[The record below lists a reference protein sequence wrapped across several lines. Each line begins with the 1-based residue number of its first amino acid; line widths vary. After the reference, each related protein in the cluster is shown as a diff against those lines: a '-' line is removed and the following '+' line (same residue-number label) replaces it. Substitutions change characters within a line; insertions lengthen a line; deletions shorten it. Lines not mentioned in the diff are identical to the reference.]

1 MHGKEVCPISVRS
14 RCITAA
20 CVTLAAGAFWAP
32 QAFSTSISLSG
43 PETRFGSP
51 GQIYISA
58 YKSKKS
64 HVLNLV
70 YEARRDSFLV
80 TDSRPFG
87 RIASQCERL
96 AKREVR
102 CSDPAPSGDA
112 DVAMSGGNAADRLR
126 VDDTVSGSLDL
137 SGGQGSDLLRVAPGA
152 TGFNNTFA
160 GPGRDRILAGAGG
173 GTLWGGGG
181 RDEILGGR
189 GHETIFDG
197 LGGDLVRTGK
207 GDDIAYVDED
217 FSLEDRPSST
227 RNRIYLGP
235 GIDQLSA
242 RNGHSDGVLS
252 CGEGDDDEAILDS
265 GDPKPRSCEIIERGR
280 GSR

>member
-1 MHGKEVCPISVRS
+1 MSVRS
-14 RCITAA
+14 RCTTAA
-20 CVTLAAGAFWAP
+20 CVTLAAAGFWVP
-32 QAFSTSISLSG
+32 QASATSIGLSG

-51 GQIYISA
+51 GQIYVSA
-58 YKSKKS
+58 YKSKKT
-64 HVLNLV
+64 HTLNLV

-87 RIASQCERL
+87 RIASECERL

-112 DVAMSGGNAADRLR
+112 DVAMSGGNADDRLR
-126 VDDTVSGSLDL
+126 VDDTVSGSLEL
-137 SGGQGSDLLRVAPGA
+137 SGGQGRDLIRVADGA
-152 TGFNNTFA
+152 AGFNSTFA
-160 GPGRDRILAGAGG
+160 GPGRDRILAGTGG
-173 GTLWGGGG
+173 GTLWGGSG

-197 LGGDLVRTGK
+197 TGRDLVRTGR

-217 FSLEDRPSST
+217 FSSQDRRSST

-235 GIDQLSA
+235 GIDQISA
-242 RNGHSDGVLS
+242 QNGHPDGVLS
-252 CGEGDDDEAILDS
+252 CGGGDDDEAILDAD
-265 GDPKPRSCEIIERGR
+265 DPRPRSCEIIQRGR